1 MFDKKCSFLINFA
14 EYLHKTRKTKQINLY
29 IMKNLRLIMLLVLA
43 VVLAMPVAAQKGEQL
58 PVDQSIRIGKLKNG
72 LTYYIRHNANPEK
85 LVNFYIAQKVG
96 SIQEEENQRGLAHFL
111 EHMCF
116 NGTDHFPGKGLIN
129 YLESI
134 GVKFGADLN
143 AYTSIDETV
152 YNIDNVPVNVEGA
165 IDSCLWILRDWA
177 DGLTLDGEEIDKER
191 GVIHEEWR
199 GRNTAMMRMQERMLA
214 DIFPGSRY
222 GKRLPIGT
230 MEVVDNFPHEV
241 LRDYYETWYR
251 PDLQGIV
258 IVGDIDVDQV
268 EKKVKKIFKGIKKA
282 KKPAERVYYPVE
294 DNKEM
299 IFSQQ
304 IDKEQPNYM
313 LQLMYKHDVAPRDQR
328 NTKEYI
334 RENTKYSF
342 AMSMLNSRFSEIMSK
357 ENPPYLRA
365 GVGYSGFGVT
375 EMKKAFTVMVQCK
388 PEQVNEAIPMV
399 FTEVERA
406 RRFGFTEPEF
416 KRLKENMIAGTE
428 RWYAERDK
436 RTNDYYVQNCI
447 RHFLDE
453 VSMMAPEKEYELTLD
468 IINSLTLE
476 EINEVLPAMHRADN
490 RVAVSFAPEREGAVY
505 PGKKDIE
512 MLLEMVGNARIS
524 AYEDNAVDAPLLAEL
539 PAGGKVVKSEEGKW
553 GSTVWTL
560 SNGIKVV
567 VKATD
572 FQADNI
578 SLAGY
583 KVGGVNRYPD
593 SDKVNLGMLSAL
605 SGIGGYGAFDATQL
619 GKKLAG
625 STASASVGTNSLYD
639 VVSAGCSPKDAEQMF
654 QLLYL
659 KYTSPRKDEKAF
671 ASYTTRLRNSLKDRD
686 INPNTALNDTMVVA
700 LYGNHPRVKPFVAA
714 DVDAVDYDRVL
725 EIYKDRTSDATGY
738 MFFIVGN
745 VDLEAIKPLV
755 ERYIGALP
763 CNGRVENIEKT
774 TVTKRTGVYR
784 NNFKNKMENPTGTEN
799 IIYTGKIEPS
809 YRNRVVMSFLN
820 QVLNIVY
827 TEEVREKEGGT
838 YGVGVR
844 GSISKLPEGEYEL
857 MVNFKMAP
865 ERREELAAIIVREFE
880 KLAANG
886 PVTEHVEKVRSYMLK
901 SFEESQKKNGAWMS
915 WLVGN
920 YFENEDTYTGYEEL
934 VKGITN
940 EDIRLLAKY
949 ILDQGN
955 FIEVS
960 MTPAE

>member
-1 MFDKKCSFLINFA
+1 
-14 EYLHKTRKTKQINLY
+14 
-29 IMKNLRLIMLLVLA
+29 MLMV
-43 VVLAMPVAAQKGEQL
+43 MPGIAQQKGEQL
-58 PVDQSIRIGKLKNG
+58 PVDPSVRIGRLKNG
-72 LTYYIRHNANPEK
+72 LTYYIRHNENPDN

-96 SIQEEENQRGLAHFL
+96 SIQEEEHQRGLAHFL

-116 NGTDHFPGKGLIN
+116 NGTEHFPGKAMIN
-129 YLESI
+129 YLEGI

-152 YNIDNVPVNVEGA
+152 YNINNVPVDVEGA
-165 IDSCLWILRDWA
+165 IDSCLWILHDWA
-177 DGLTLDGEEIDKER
+177 DGLTLDPVEIDKER

-214 DIFPGSRY
+214 DIFPGSKY

-230 MEVVDNFPHEV
+230 MEVVDNFPYQA
-241 LRDYYETWYR
+241 LRDYYEKWYR

-268 EKKVKKIFKGIKKA
+268 EKKVKKIFKRIKKA
-282 KKPAERVYYPVE
+282 KRPAERVYYPVE

-304 IDKEQPNYM
+304 IDKEQQNYV
-313 LQLMYKHDVAPRDQR
+313 LQLMYKHDVPSRDQR

-334 RENTKYSF
+334 RESTRRSV
-342 AMSMLNSRFSEIMSK
+342 AISMLNSRFSEIMSK
-357 ENPPYLRA
+357 DNPPYMRA

-388 PEQVNEAIPMV
+388 PEQMMEAIPMV

-406 RRFGFTEPEF
+406 RRFGFTAPEL
-416 KRLKENMIAGTE
+416 KRAKESMLA
-428 RWYAERDK
+428 RLDSWYAERDK
-436 RTNDYYVQNCI
+436 RTSDYYVQNCI

-453 VSMMAPEKEYELTLD
+453 VDMMSPEVEYQLSID
-468 IINSLTLE
+468 IISSLTLE
-476 EINEVLPAMHRADN
+476 EINEVIPSLHREDN
-490 RVAVSFAPEREGAVY
+490 RVAISYAPEREGVTY
-505 PGKKDIE
+505 PGKEDIE
-512 MLLEMVGNARIS
+512 MLLKMIEGARIS
-524 AYEDNAVDAPLLAEL
+524 AYEDNEVDAPLLEAI
-539 PAGGKVVKSEEGKW
+539 PQGGKVVKSEEGKW

-560 SNGIKVV
+560 SNGIKVI
-567 VKATD
+567 VKPTD
-572 FQADNI
+572 FQADRINL
-578 SLAGY
+578 SGY
-583 KVGGVNRYPD
+583 KAGGTNRYPD
-593 SDKVNLGMLSAL
+593 SEKVNIGMLSVL
-605 SGIGGYGAFDATQL
+605 SGIGGFGAFDAAQL
-619 GKKLAG
+619 GKKLSG
-625 STASASVGTNSLYD
+625 STASANVGSGPYYD
-639 VVSAGCSPKDAEQMF
+639 VISAGCSPKDAEEMF

-659 KYTSPRKDEKAF
+659 KYTSPRKDMKAF
-671 ASYTTRLRNSLKDRD
+671 ESYTTRMRNSLKDRNL
-686 INPNTALNDTMVVA
+686 NPNTALSDTMVVA
-700 LYGNHPRVKPFVAA
+700 MYGNHPRVQPFVAA
-714 DVDAVDYDRVL
+714 DVDKVDYDRVL
-725 EIYKDRTSDATGY
+725 EIYRDRTSDATGY

-745 VDLEAIKPLV
+745 VDLEAMKPLV

-763 CNGRVENIEKT
+763 CNGRVEKIEKT
-774 TVTKRTGVYR
+774 TVETRTGVYR

-799 IIYTGKIEPS
+799 IIYSGKIEPTFK
-809 YRNRVVMSFLN
+809 NRMVMSFLN

-844 GSISKLPEGEYEL
+844 GSISKLPEGEYTL

-865 ERREELAAIIVREFE
+865 ERREELAAIITREFE
-880 KLAANG
+880 KVAAQG
-886 PVTEHVEKVRSYMLK
+886 PVDEHVEKVRSYMLK
-901 SFEESQKKNGAWMS
+901 SFEESQKKNAAWMN
-915 WLVGN
+915 WLYSF
-920 YFENEDTYTGYEEL
+920 YFENEDTYTGYDEL
-934 VKGITN
+934 VKSITA

>member
-1 MFDKKCSFLINFA
+1 MKKN
-14 EYLHKTRKTKQINLY
+14 
-29 IMKNLRLIMLLVLA
+29 RLLMLLL
-43 VVLAMPVAAQKGEQL
+43 LAMLFALPSVAQQKGEQL
-58 PVDQSIRIGKLKNG
+58 PVDPSIRIGRLKNG
-72 LTYYIRHNANPEK
+72 ITYYIRHNENPDN

-96 SIQEEENQRGLAHFL
+96 SIQEEEHQRGLAHFL

-116 NGTDHFPGKGLIN
+116 NGTEHFPGKSMIN

-152 YNIDNVPVNVEGA
+152 YNINNVPVNAEGA
-165 IDSCLWILRDWA
+165 IDSCLWILHDWA
-177 DGLTLDGEEIDKER
+177 DGLTLDPEEIDKER

-214 DIFPGSRY
+214 DIFPGNKY
-222 GKRLPIGT
+222 GRRLPIGT
-230 MEVVDNFPHEV
+230 MDVVDNFPHQA
-241 LRDYYETWYR
+241 LRDYYEKWYR

-258 IVGDIDVDQV
+258 VVGDIDVDQV
-268 EKKVKKIFKGIKKA
+268 EKKIKKIFKKIKKA
-282 KKPAERVYYPVE
+282 KNPAERVYYGVE

-304 IDKEQPNYM
+304 IDKEQQNYV
-313 LQLMYKHDVAPRDQR
+313 LQLMYKHDVPSRDQR

-334 RENTKYSF
+334 RANTKRSI
-342 AMSMLNSRFSEIMSK
+342 AISMLNSRFSEIMSK
-357 ENPPYLRA
+357 ENPPYMRA

-375 EMKKAFTVMVQCK
+375 EMKKAFSVMVQCK
-388 PEQVNEAIPMV
+388 PEQLLEAIPLV

-406 RRFGFTEPEF
+406 RRYGFTEPEL
-416 KRLKENMIAGTE
+416 KRAKEGMIAGTDS
-428 RWYAERDK
+428 WYAERDK

-447 RHFLDE
+447 RHFLDD
-453 VSMMAPEKEYELTLD
+453 VDLMAPEVEYQLSID
-468 IINSLTLE
+468 IINSLTLD
-476 EINEVLPAMHRADN
+476 EINEVIPSLHREDN
-490 RVAVSFAPEREGAVY
+490 RVAISYAPEREGMTY
-505 PGKKDIE
+505 PGKDDIE
-512 MLLEMVGNARIS
+512 MLLKMIEGARIS
-524 AYEDNAVDAPLLAEL
+524 AYEDNEVDAPLLENI
-539 PAGGKVVKSEEGKW
+539 PEGGKIVKSEEGKW

-567 VKATD
+567 VKPTD
-572 FQADNI
+572 FQADRINL
-578 SLAGY
+578 SGY
-583 KVGGVNRYPD
+583 KIGGTNRYPD
-593 SDKVNLGMLSAL
+593 SEKENIGMLSAL
-605 SGIGGYGAFDATQL
+605 SGIGGFGAFDATQL
-619 GKKLAG
+619 GKKLSG
-625 STASASVGTNSLYD
+625 STASANVGSGPYYD
-639 VVSAGCSPKDAEQMF
+639 VISAGCSPKDAEEMF
-654 QLLYL
+654 QLMYL

-671 ASYTTRLRNSLKDRD
+671 ESYTTRMRNSLKDRNL
-686 INPNTALNDTMVVA
+686 NPNTALSDTMVVA
-700 LYGNHPRVKPFVAA
+700 MYGNHPRVQPFVAA
-714 DVDAVDYDRVL
+714 DVDKVDYDKVL
-725 EIYKDRTSDATGY
+725 EMYKDRTSDATGY

-763 CNGRVENIEKT
+763 CNGRVEKIEKT
-774 TVTKRTGVYR
+774 TVETRTGVYR

-799 IIYTGKIEPS
+799 IIYSGKIEPTLK
-809 YRNRVVMSFLN
+809 NRMVMSFLN

-844 GSISKLPEGEYEL
+844 GSVSKLPEGEYTL

-865 ERREELAAIIVREFE
+865 ERREELAAIIIREFE
-880 KLAANG
+880 KLAAEG

-901 SFEESQKKNGAWMS
+901 SFEESQKKNGAWMN
-915 WLVGN
+915 WLYN
-920 YFENEDTYTGYEEL
+920 FYFENEDNHTGYEEL
-934 VKGITN
+934 VKSITT
-940 EDIRLLAKY
+940 EDVRLLAKY

>member
-1 MFDKKCSFLINFA
+1 
-14 EYLHKTRKTKQINLY
+14 
-29 IMKNLRLIMLLVLA
+29 MLLMLA

-58 PVDQSIRIGKLKNG
+58 PVDPSIRIGKLKNG

-96 SIQEEENQRGLAHFL
+96 SIQEEEDQRGLAHFL
-111 EHMCF
+111 EHRCF
-116 NGTDHFPGKGLIN
+116 NGTEHFPGKALIN
-129 YLESI
+129 YLEGI

-143 AYTSIDETV
+143 AYTAIDETV
-152 YNIDNVPVNVEGA
+152 YNINNVPVNVEGA
-165 IDSCLWILRDWA
+165 IDSCLWILHDWA
-177 DGLTLDGEEIDKER
+177 DGLILDGEEIDKER

-222 GKRLPIGT
+222 GKRLPIGI
-230 MEVVDNFPHEV
+230 MEVVDNFPHQA
-241 LRDYYETWYR
+241 LRDYYEKWYR

-258 IVGDIDVDQV
+258 IVGDIDVDEV
-268 EKKVKKIFKGIKKA
+268 EKKVKKIFKKIKKV
-282 KKPAERVYYPVE
+282 KNPAERIYYPVD

-304 IDKEQPNYM
+304 IDKEQQNYV
-313 LQLMYKHDVAPRDQR
+313 LQLMYKHDVPARDQR

-334 RENTKYSF
+334 RENTKRSF
-342 AMSMLNSRFSEIMSK
+342 AISMLNSRFSEIMSK
-357 ENPPYLRA
+357 DNPPYLRA

-375 EMKKAFTVMVQCK
+375 ETKKAFTVMVQCK
-388 PEQVNEAIPMV
+388 PEQILEAIPMV

-406 RRFGFTEPEF
+406 RRFGFTQPEF
-416 KRLKENMIAGTE
+416 DRLKERMIAGTE
-428 RWYAERDK
+428 SWYAERDK

-453 VSMMAPEKEYELTLD
+453 VDMMAPEKEYELTLD
-468 IINSLTLE
+468 IINSLTLD
-476 EINEVLPAMHRADN
+476 EINEVLPSLHREDN
-490 RVAVSFAPEREGAVY
+490 RVAVSFAPEREGATY
-505 PGKKDIE
+505 PGKNDIE
-512 MLLEMVGNARIS
+512 MLLKMVGNARIS
-524 AYEDNAVDAPLLAEL
+524 AYEDNAVDAPLLAEI
-539 PAGGKVVKSEEGKW
+539 PAGGKVVKTEEGKW

-560 SNGIKVV
+560 SNGIKVI
-567 VKATD
+567 VKPTD
-572 FQADNI
+572 FQADAINL
-578 SLAGY
+578 SGY
-583 KVGGVNRYPD
+583 KVGGTNRYPD
-593 SDKVNLGMLSAL
+593 SERVNIGMLSAL
-605 SGIGGYGAFDATQL
+605 SSIGGFGAFDATQL
-619 GKKLAG
+619 SKKLAG
-625 STASASVGTNSLYD
+625 CTASASVGTSAIYD
-639 VVSAGCSPKDAEQMF
+639 IISAGCSPKDAEEMF

-671 ASYTTRLRNSLKDRD
+671 ESYTTRMRNNLKDRNL
-686 INPNTALNDTMVVA
+686 NPNTALNDTMVVA

-725 EIYKDRTSDATGY
+725 EIYKERTSDATGY
-738 MFFIVGN
+738 QFFIVGN
-745 VDLEAIKPLV
+745 VDLDAIKPLV

-763 CNGRVENIEKT
+763 CNGRVEKIEKT
-774 TVTKRTGVYR
+774 TVETRTGVYR

-799 IIYTGKIEPS
+799 IIYAGKIDPS
-809 YRNRVVMSFLN
+809 RKNRIVMSFLN

-844 GSISKLPEGEYEL
+844 GSISKYPEGEYSL
-857 MVNFKMAP
+857 LVNFNMSP

-880 KLAANG
+880 KIAAQG
-886 PVTEHVEKVRSYMLK
+886 PVAEHVEKVRSYMLK
-901 SFEESQKKNGAWMS
+901 SFEESQKKNGAWMN
-915 WLVGN
+915 WLYSYYFDGEDN
-920 YFENEDTYTGYEEL
+920 YSGYEEL
-934 VKGITN
+934 VKGITA

>member
-1 MFDKKCSFLINFA
+1 
-14 EYLHKTRKTKQINLY
+14 
-29 IMKNLRLIMLLVLA
+29 MKRMKLLLLALSLLMVL
-43 VVLAMPVAAQKGEQL
+43 PSVAQQKGEQL
-58 PVDQSIRIGKLKNG
+58 PVDPSIRIGKLKNG
-72 LTYYIRHNANPEK
+72 LTYYIRHNEKPEN

-96 SIQEEENQRGLAHFL
+96 SIQEEDHQRGLAHFL

-116 NGTDHFPGKGLIN
+116 NGTEHFPGKALIN
-129 YLESI
+129 YLEGI

-152 YNIDNVPVNVEGA
+152 YNINNVPVNVEGA
-165 IDSCLWILRDWA
+165 IDSCLWILHDWA
-177 DGLTLDGEEIDKER
+177 DGLTLDPAEIDKER

-199 GRNTAMMRMQERMLA
+199 GRNTVMMRMQERVLA

-230 MEVVDNFPHEV
+230 MEVVDNFPHQA
-241 LRDYYETWYR
+241 LRDYYEKWYR

-258 IVGDIDVDQV
+258 IVGDIDVDEV
-268 EKKVKKIFKGIKKA
+268 EKKVKKIFKKIKKA
-282 KKPAERVYYPVE
+282 KNPAERIYYPVE

-304 IDKEQPNYM
+304 IDKEQQNYM

-334 RENTKYSF
+334 RENTKNSF
-342 AMSMLNSRFSEIMSK
+342 AISMLNSRFSEIMSK

-375 EMKKAFTVMVQCK
+375 DMKKAFTVMVQCK
-388 PEQVNEAIPMV
+388 PEQILEAIPMV

-416 KRLKENMIAGTE
+416 KRIKESMLAGMDS
-428 RWYAERDK
+428 WYAERDK
-436 RTNDYYVQNCI
+436 RTSDYYVQNCI
-447 RHFLDE
+447 RHFLDG
-453 VSMMAPEKEYELTLD
+453 VDMMDPEMEYKLSVE
-468 IINSLTLE
+468 IINSITLD
-476 EINEVLPAMHRADN
+476 EVNAVIPSLHRDDN
-490 RVAVSFAPEREGAVY
+490 RIAVSYAPEREDAAY
-505 PGKKDIE
+505 PGKNDIE
-512 MLLEMVGNARIS
+512 MLLKMVGNARITP
-524 AYEDNAVDAPLLAEL
+524 YEDNAVDAPLLENI
-539 PAGGKVVKSEEGKW
+539 PEGGKVVASEEGKW

-567 VKATD
+567 LKPTD
-572 FQADNI
+572 FQADALT
-578 SLAGY
+578 LAGY
-583 KVGGVNRYPD
+583 KVGGTNRYPD
-593 SDKVNLGMLSAL
+593 SEKVNIGMLSAL
-605 SGIGGYGAFDATQL
+605 SSIGGFGAFDATQL

-625 STASASVGTNSLYD
+625 STASANVGSGPYYD
-639 VVSAGCSPKDAEQMF
+639 VISAGCSPKDAEDMF
-654 QLLYL
+654 KLMYL

-671 ASYTTRLRNSLKDRD
+671 QSYTTRLRNSLKDRNL
-686 INPNTALNDTMVVA
+686 NPNTALSDTMVVA
-700 LYGNHPRVKPFVAA
+700 MYGNHPRVQPFVAA
-714 DVDAVDYDRVL
+714 DVDKVDYDRVL
-725 EIYKDRTSDATGY
+725 EIYKERTSDATGY

-745 VDLEAIKPLV
+745 IDLDAIKPLV

-763 CNGRVENIEKT
+763 CNGRVEKIEKT
-774 TVTKRTGVYR
+774 TVETRTGVYR

-799 IIYTGKIEPS
+799 IIYSGKIDPT
-809 YRNRVVMSFLN
+809 RKNRLVMSFLN

-844 GSISKLPEGEYEL
+844 GSVSKLPEGEYTL

-865 ERREELAAIIVREFE
+865 ERREELAAIITREFE
-880 KLAANG
+880 KIAAEG
-886 PVTEHVEKVRSYMLK
+886 PVSEHVEKVRSYMLK
-901 SFEESQKKNGAWMS
+901 SFEESQKKNGAWMN
-915 WLVGN
+915 WLYSC

-934 VKGITN
+934 VKSISAK
-940 EDIRLLAKY
+940 DIQALAKY

>member
-1 MFDKKCSFLINFA
+1 MKKN
-14 EYLHKTRKTKQINLY
+14 
-29 IMKNLRLIMLLVLA
+29 RLLTLLL
-43 VVLAMPVAAQKGEQL
+43 LAMLFALPSVAQQKGEQL
-58 PVDQSIRIGKLKNG
+58 PVDPSIRIGRLKNG
-72 LTYYIRHNANPEK
+72 LTYYIRHNENPDN

-96 SIQEEENQRGLAHFL
+96 SIQEEEHQRGLAHFL

-116 NGTDHFPGKGLIN
+116 NGTEHFPGKSMIN

-152 YNIDNVPVNVEGA
+152 YNINNVPVNAEGA
-165 IDSCLWILRDWA
+165 IDSCLWILHDWA
-177 DGLTLDGEEIDKER
+177 DGLTLDPEEIDKER

-214 DIFPGSRY
+214 DIFPGNKY
-222 GKRLPIGT
+222 GRRLPIGT
-230 MEVVDNFPHEV
+230 MDVVDNFPHQA
-241 LRDYYETWYR
+241 LRDYYEKWYR

-258 IVGDIDVDQV
+258 VVGDIDVDQV
-268 EKKVKKIFKGIKKA
+268 EKKIKKIFKKIKKA
-282 KKPAERVYYPVE
+282 KNPAERVYYGVE

-304 IDKEQPNYM
+304 IDKEQQNYV
-313 LQLMYKHDVAPRDQR
+313 LQLMYKHDVPSRDQR

-334 RENTKYSF
+334 RDNTKRSV
-342 AMSMLNSRFSEIMSK
+342 AISMLNSRFSEIMSK
-357 ENPPYLRA
+357 ENPPYMRA

-375 EMKKAFTVMVQCK
+375 EMKKAFSVMVQCK
-388 PEQVNEAIPMV
+388 PEQLLEAIPLV

-406 RRFGFTEPEF
+406 RRYGFTEPEL
-416 KRLKENMIAGTE
+416 KRAKEGMIAGMDS
-428 RWYAERDK
+428 WYAERDK

-447 RHFLDE
+447 RHFLDD
-453 VSMMAPEKEYELTLD
+453 VDLMAPEVEYQLSID
-468 IINSLTLE
+468 IINSLTLD
-476 EINEVLPAMHRADN
+476 EINEVIPSLHREDN
-490 RVAVSFAPEREGAVY
+490 RVAISYAPEREGMTY
-505 PGKKDIE
+505 PGKDDIE
-512 MLLEMVGNARIS
+512 MLLKMIEGARIS
-524 AYEDNAVDAPLLAEL
+524 AYEDNEVDAPLLENI
-539 PAGGKVVKSEEGKW
+539 PEGGKIVKSEEGKW

-567 VKATD
+567 VKPTD
-572 FQADNI
+572 FQADRINL
-578 SLAGY
+578 SGY
-583 KVGGVNRYPD
+583 KIGGTNRYPD
-593 SDKVNLGMLSAL
+593 SEKENIGMLSAL
-605 SGIGGYGAFDATQL
+605 SGIGGFGAFDATQL
-619 GKKLAG
+619 DKKLSG
-625 STASASVGTNSLYD
+625 STASANVGSGPYYD
-639 VVSAGCSPKDAEQMF
+639 VISAGCSPKDAEEMF
-654 QLLYL
+654 QLIYL

-671 ASYTTRLRNSLKDRD
+671 ESYTTRMRNSLKDRNL
-686 INPNTALNDTMVVA
+686 NPNTALSDTMVVA
-700 LYGNHPRVKPFVAA
+700 MYGNHPRVQPFVAA
-714 DVDAVDYDRVL
+714 DVDKVDYDKVL
-725 EIYKDRTSDATGY
+725 EMYKDRTSDATGY

-763 CNGRVENIEKT
+763 CNGRVEKIEKT
-774 TVTKRTGVYR
+774 TVETRTGVYR

-799 IIYTGKIEPS
+799 IIYSGKIEPTLK
-809 YRNRVVMSFLN
+809 NRMVMSFLN

-844 GSISKLPEGEYEL
+844 GSVSKLPEGEYTL

-865 ERREELAAIIVREFE
+865 ERREELAAIIIREFE
-880 KLAANG
+880 KLAAEG

-901 SFEESQKKNGAWMS
+901 SFEESQKKNGAWMN
-915 WLVGN
+915 WLYN
-920 YFENEDTYTGYEEL
+920 FYFENEDNHTGYEEL
-934 VKGITN
+934 VKSITT

>member
-1 MFDKKCSFLINFA
+1 
-14 EYLHKTRKTKQINLY
+14 
-29 IMKNLRLIMLLVLA
+29 MLLMLA

-58 PVDQSIRIGKLKNG
+58 PVDPSIRIGKLKNG

-96 SIQEEENQRGLAHFL
+96 SIQEEEDQRGLAHFL

-116 NGTDHFPGKGLIN
+116 NGTEHFPGKALIN
-129 YLESI
+129 YLEGI

-143 AYTSIDETV
+143 AYTAIDETV
-152 YNIDNVPVNVEGA
+152 YNINNVPVNVEGA
-165 IDSCLWILRDWA
+165 IDSCLWILHDWA
-177 DGLTLDGEEIDKER
+177 DGLILDGEEIDKER

-222 GKRLPIGT
+222 GKRLPIGI
-230 MEVVDNFPHEV
+230 MEVVDNFPHQA
-241 LRDYYETWYR
+241 LRDYYEKWYR

-258 IVGDIDVDQV
+258 IVGDIDVDEV
-268 EKKVKKIFKGIKKA
+268 EKKVKKIFKKIKKV
-282 KKPAERVYYPVE
+282 KNPAERIYYPVD

-304 IDKEQPNYM
+304 IDKEQQNYV
-313 LQLMYKHDVAPRDQR
+313 LQLMYKHDVPARDQR

-334 RENTKYSF
+334 RENTKRSF
-342 AMSMLNSRFSEIMSK
+342 AISMLNSRFSEIMSK
-357 ENPPYLRA
+357 DNPPYLRA

-375 EMKKAFTVMVQCK
+375 ETKKAFTVMVQCK
-388 PEQVNEAIPMV
+388 PEQILEAIPMV

-406 RRFGFTEPEF
+406 RRFGFTQPEF
-416 KRLKENMIAGTE
+416 DRLKERMIAGTE
-428 RWYAERDK
+428 SWYAERDK

-453 VSMMAPEKEYELTLD
+453 VDMMAPEKEYELTLD
-468 IINSLTLE
+468 IINSLTLD
-476 EINEVLPAMHRADN
+476 EINEVLPSLHREDN
-490 RVAVSFAPEREGAVY
+490 RVAVSFAPEREGATY
-505 PGKKDIE
+505 PGKNDIE
-512 MLLEMVGNARIS
+512 MLLKMVGNARIS
-524 AYEDNAVDAPLLAEL
+524 AYEDNAVDAPLLAEI
-539 PAGGKVVKSEEGKW
+539 PAGGKVVKTEEGKW

-560 SNGIKVV
+560 SNGIKVI
-567 VKATD
+567 VKPTD
-572 FQADNI
+572 FQADAI
-578 SLAGY
+578 SLSGY
-583 KVGGVNRYPD
+583 KVGGTNRYPD
-593 SDKVNLGMLSAL
+593 SERVNIGMLSAL
-605 SGIGGYGAFDATQL
+605 SSIGGFGAFDATQL
-619 GKKLAG
+619 SKKLAG
-625 STASASVGTNSLYD
+625 CTASASVGTSAIYD
-639 VVSAGCSPKDAEQMF
+639 IISAGCSPKDAEEMF

-659 KYTSPRKDEKAF
+659 KYTSPRKDEQAF
-671 ASYTTRLRNSLKDRD
+671 ESYTTRMRNNLKDRNL
-686 INPNTALNDTMVVA
+686 NPNTALSDTMVVA

-725 EIYKDRTSDATGY
+725 EIYRERTSDATGY
-738 MFFIVGN
+738 QFFIVGN
-745 VDLEAIKPLV
+745 VDLDAIKPLV

-763 CNGRVENIEKT
+763 CNGRVEKIEKT
-774 TVTKRTGVYR
+774 TVETRTGVYR

-799 IIYTGKIEPS
+799 IIYTGKIDPS
-809 YRNRVVMSFLN
+809 RKNRIVMSFLN

-844 GSISKLPEGEYEL
+844 GSISKYPEGEYSL
-857 MVNFKMAP
+857 LVNFKMSP

-880 KLAANG
+880 KIAAQG
-886 PVTEHVEKVRSYMLK
+886 PVAEHVEKVRSYMLK
-901 SFEESQKKNGAWMS
+901 SFEESQKKNGAWMN
-915 WLVGN
+915 WLYSYYFDGEDN
-920 YFENEDTYTGYEEL
+920 YSGYEEL
-934 VKGITN
+934 VKGITA

>member
-1 MFDKKCSFLINFA
+1 M
-14 EYLHKTRKTKQINLY
+14 RKI
-29 IMKNLRLIMLLVLA
+29 RLFMLLMLA

-58 PVDQSIRIGKLKNG
+58 PVDPSIRIGKLKNG

-96 SIQEEENQRGLAHFL
+96 SIQEEEDQRGLAHFL

-116 NGTDHFPGKGLIN
+116 NGTEHFPGKALIN
-129 YLESI
+129 YLEGI

-143 AYTSIDETV
+143 AYTAIDETV
-152 YNIDNVPVNVEGA
+152 YNINNVPVNVEGA
-165 IDSCLWILRDWA
+165 IDSCLWILHDWA
-177 DGLTLDGEEIDKER
+177 DGLILDGEEIDKER

-222 GKRLPIGT
+222 GKRLPIGI
-230 MEVVDNFPHEV
+230 MEVVDNFPHQA
-241 LRDYYETWYR
+241 LRDYYEKWYR

-258 IVGDIDVDQV
+258 IVGDIDVDEV
-268 EKKVKKIFKGIKKA
+268 EKKVKKIFKKIKKV
-282 KKPAERVYYPVE
+282 KNPAERIYYPVD

-304 IDKEQPNYM
+304 IDKEQQNYV
-313 LQLMYKHDVAPRDQR
+313 LQLMYKHDVPARDQR

-334 RENTKYSF
+334 RENTKRSF
-342 AMSMLNSRFSEIMSK
+342 AISMLNSRFSEIMSK
-357 ENPPYLRA
+357 DNPPYLRA

-375 EMKKAFTVMVQCK
+375 ETKKAFTVMVQCK
-388 PEQVNEAIPMV
+388 PEQILEAIPMV

-406 RRFGFTEPEF
+406 RRFGFTQPEF
-416 KRLKENMIAGTE
+416 DRLKERMIAGTE
-428 RWYAERDK
+428 SWYAERDK

-453 VSMMAPEKEYELTLD
+453 VDMMAPEKEYELTLD
-468 IINSLTLE
+468 IINSLTLD
-476 EINEVLPAMHRADN
+476 EINEVLPSLHREDN
-490 RVAVSFAPEREGAVY
+490 RVAVSFAPEREGATY
-505 PGKKDIE
+505 PGKNDIE
-512 MLLEMVGNARIS
+512 MLLKMVGNARIS
-524 AYEDNAVDAPLLAEL
+524 AYEDNAVDAPLLAEI
-539 PAGGKVVKSEEGKW
+539 PAGGKVVKTEEGKW

-560 SNGIKVV
+560 SNGIKVI
-567 VKATD
+567 VKPTD
-572 FQADNI
+572 FQADAINL
-578 SLAGY
+578 SGY
-583 KVGGVNRYPD
+583 KVGGTNRYPD
-593 SDKVNLGMLSAL
+593 SERVNIGMLSAL
-605 SGIGGYGAFDATQL
+605 SSIGGFGAFDATQL
-619 GKKLAG
+619 SKKLAG
-625 STASASVGTNSLYD
+625 CTASASVGTSAIYD
-639 VVSAGCSPKDAEQMF
+639 IISAGCSPKDAEEMF

-671 ASYTTRLRNSLKDRD
+671 ESYTTRMRNNLKDRNL
-686 INPNTALNDTMVVA
+686 NPNTALNDTMVVA

-725 EIYKDRTSDATGY
+725 EIYKERTSDATGY
-738 MFFIVGN
+738 QFFIVGN
-745 VDLEAIKPLV
+745 VDLDAIKPLV

-763 CNGRVENIEKT
+763 CNGRVEKIEKT
-774 TVTKRTGVYR
+774 TVETRTGVYR

-799 IIYTGKIEPS
+799 IIYAGKIDPS
-809 YRNRVVMSFLN
+809 RKNRIVMSFLN

-844 GSISKLPEGEYEL
+844 GSISKYPEGEYSL
-857 MVNFKMAP
+857 LVNFNMSP

-880 KLAANG
+880 KIAAQG
-886 PVTEHVEKVRSYMLK
+886 PVAEHVEKVRSYMLK
-901 SFEESQKKNGAWMS
+901 SFEESQKKNGAWMN
-915 WLVGN
+915 WLYSYYFDGEDN
-920 YFENEDTYTGYEEL
+920 YSGYEEL
-934 VKGITN
+934 VKGITT
-940 EDIRLLAKY
+940 EDIRMLAKY

>member
-1 MFDKKCSFLINFA
+1 
-14 EYLHKTRKTKQINLY
+14 
-29 IMKNLRLIMLLVLA
+29 MLLMLA

-58 PVDQSIRIGKLKNG
+58 PVDPSIRIGKLKNG

-96 SIQEEENQRGLAHFL
+96 SIQEEEDQRGLAHFL

-116 NGTDHFPGKGLIN
+116 NGTEHFPGKALIN
-129 YLESI
+129 YLEGI

-143 AYTSIDETV
+143 AYTAIDETV
-152 YNIDNVPVNVEGA
+152 YNINNVPVNVEGA
-165 IDSCLWILRDWA
+165 IDSCLWILHDWA
-177 DGLTLDGEEIDKER
+177 DGLILDGEEIDKER

-222 GKRLPIGT
+222 GKRLPIGI
-230 MEVVDNFPHEV
+230 MEVVDNFPHQA
-241 LRDYYETWYR
+241 LRDYYEKWYR

-258 IVGDIDVDQV
+258 IVGDIDVDEV
-268 EKKVKKIFKGIKKA
+268 EKKVKKIFKKIKKV
-282 KKPAERVYYPVE
+282 KNPAERIYYPVD

-304 IDKEQPNYM
+304 IDKEQQNYV
-313 LQLMYKHDVAPRDQR
+313 LQLMYKHDVPARDQR

-334 RENTKYSF
+334 RENTKRSF
-342 AMSMLNSRFSEIMSK
+342 AISMLNSRFSEIMSK
-357 ENPPYLRA
+357 DNPPYLRA

-375 EMKKAFTVMVQCK
+375 ETKKAFTVMVQCK
-388 PEQVNEAIPMV
+388 PEQILEAIPMV

-406 RRFGFTEPEF
+406 RRFGFTQPEF
-416 KRLKENMIAGTE
+416 DRLKERMIAGTE
-428 RWYAERDK
+428 SWYAERDK

-453 VSMMAPEKEYELTLD
+453 VDMMAPEKEYELTLD
-468 IINSLTLE
+468 IINSLTLD
-476 EINEVLPAMHRADN
+476 EINEVLPSLHREDN
-490 RVAVSFAPEREGAVY
+490 RVAVSFAPEREGATY
-505 PGKKDIE
+505 PGKNDIE
-512 MLLEMVGNARIS
+512 MLLKMVGNARIS
-524 AYEDNAVDAPLLAEL
+524 AYEDNAVDAPLLAEI
-539 PAGGKVVKSEEGKW
+539 PAGGKVVKTEEGKW

-560 SNGIKVV
+560 SNGIKVI
-567 VKATD
+567 VKPTD
-572 FQADNI
+572 FQADAINL
-578 SLAGY
+578 SGY
-583 KVGGVNRYPD
+583 KVGGTNRYPD
-593 SDKVNLGMLSAL
+593 SERVNIGMLSAL
-605 SGIGGYGAFDATQL
+605 SSIGGFGAFDATQL
-619 GKKLAG
+619 SKKLAG
-625 STASASVGTNSLYD
+625 CTASASVGTSAIYD
-639 VVSAGCSPKDAEQMF
+639 IISAGCSPKDAEEMF

-659 KYTSPRKDEKAF
+659 KYTSPRKDEQAF
-671 ASYTTRLRNSLKDRD
+671 ESYTTRMRNNLKDRNL
-686 INPNTALNDTMVVA
+686 NPNTALNDTMVVA

-725 EIYKDRTSDATGY
+725 EIYKERTSDATGY
-738 MFFIVGN
+738 QFFIVGN
-745 VDLEAIKPLV
+745 VDLDAIKPLV

-763 CNGRVENIEKT
+763 CNGRVEKIEKT
-774 TVTKRTGVYR
+774 TVETRTGVYR

-799 IIYTGKIEPS
+799 IIYSGKIDPS
-809 YRNRVVMSFLN
+809 RKNRIVMSFLN

-844 GSISKLPEGEYEL
+844 GSISKYPEGEYSL
-857 MVNFKMAP
+857 LVNFNMSP

-880 KLAANG
+880 KLAAQG
-886 PVTEHVEKVRSYMLK
+886 PVAEHVEKVRSYMLK
-901 SFEESQKKNGAWMS
+901 SFEESQKKNGAWMN
-915 WLVGN
+915 WLYSYYFDGEDN
-920 YFENEDTYTGYEEL
+920 YSGYEEL
-934 VKGITN
+934 VKGITA

>member
-1 MFDKKCSFLINFA
+1 
-14 EYLHKTRKTKQINLY
+14 
-29 IMKNLRLIMLLVLA
+29 MLLMLA

-58 PVDQSIRIGKLKNG
+58 PVDPSIRIGKLKNG

-96 SIQEEENQRGLAHFL
+96 SIQEEEDQRGLAHFL

-116 NGTDHFPGKGLIN
+116 NGTEHFPGKALIN
-129 YLESI
+129 YLEGI

-143 AYTSIDETV
+143 AYTAIDETV
-152 YNIDNVPVNVEGA
+152 YNINNVPVNVEGA
-165 IDSCLWILRDWA
+165 IDSCLWILHDWA
-177 DGLTLDGEEIDKER
+177 DGLILDGEEIDKER

-230 MEVVDNFPHEV
+230 MEVVDNFPHQA
-241 LRDYYETWYR
+241 LRDYYEKWYR

-258 IVGDIDVDQV
+258 IVGDIDVDEV
-268 EKKVKKIFKGIKKA
+268 ERKVKKIFKKIKKV
-282 KKPAERVYYPVE
+282 KKPAERIYYPVD

-304 IDKEQPNYM
+304 IDKEQQNYV
-313 LQLMYKHDVAPRDQR
+313 LQLMYKHDVPARDQR

-334 RENTKYSF
+334 RENTKISF
-342 AMSMLNSRFSEIMSK
+342 AISMLNSRFSEIMRRD
-357 ENPPYLRA
+357 NPPYLGA
-365 GVGYSGFGVT
+365 GVGFSGFGVT
-375 EMKKAFTVMVQCK
+375 ETKKAFTVMVQCK
-388 PEQVNEAIPMV
+388 PEQILEAIPMV

-406 RRFGFTEPEF
+406 RRFGFTQPELD
-416 KRLKENMIAGTE
+416 RLKERMIAGTDS
-428 RWYAERDK
+428 WYAERDK

-453 VSMMAPEKEYELTLD
+453 VSMMAPENEYELTKE
-468 IINSLTLE
+468 IVNSITLE
-476 EINEVLPAMHRADN
+476 EVNAVIPSLHREDN
-490 RVAVSFAPEREGAVY
+490 RVAVSFAPEREGATY
-505 PGKKDIE
+505 PGKNDIE
-512 MLLEMVGNARIS
+512 MLLKMVGNARIS
-524 AYEDNAVDAPLLAEL
+524 AYEDNAVDAPLLAEI
-539 PAGGKVVKSEEGKW
+539 PAGGKVVKTEEGKW

-560 SNGIKVV
+560 SNGIKVI
-567 VKATD
+567 VKPTD
-572 FQADNI
+572 FQADAIN
-578 SLAGY
+578 LTGH
-583 KVGGVNRYPD
+583 KVGGTNRYPD
-593 SDKVNLGMLSAL
+593 SERVNIGMLSAL
-605 SGIGGYGAFDATQL
+605 SGIGGFGAFDATQL
-619 GKKLAG
+619 SKKLAG
-625 STASASVGTNSLYD
+625 STASANVGTSAIYD
-639 VVSAGCSPKDAEQMF
+639 IISAGCSPKDAEEMF

-671 ASYTTRLRNSLKDRD
+671 ESYTTRMRNNLKDRNL
-686 INPNTALNDTMVVA
+686 NPNTALSDTMVVA
-700 LYGNHPRVKPFVAA
+700 MYGNHPRVKPFVAA

-725 EIYKDRTSDATGY
+725 EIYKERTSDATGY
-738 MFFIVGN
+738 QFFIVGN
-745 VDLEAIKPLV
+745 VDLDAIKPLV

-763 CNGRVENIEKT
+763 CNGRVEKIEKT
-774 TVTKRTGVYR
+774 TVETRTGVYR

-799 IIYTGKIEPS
+799 IIYAGKIDPS
-809 YRNRVVMSFLN
+809 RKNRIVMSFLN

-844 GSISKLPEGEYEL
+844 GSISKYPEGEYSL
-857 MVNFKMAP
+857 LVNFNMSP

-880 KLAANG
+880 KLAAQG
-886 PVTEHVEKVRSYMLK
+886 PVAEHVEKVRSYMLK
-901 SFEESQKKNGAWMS
+901 SFEESQKKNGAWMN
-915 WLVGN
+915 WLYSYYFDGEDN
-920 YFENEDTYTGYEEL
+920 YSGYEEL
-934 VKGITN
+934 VKGITA

>member
-1 MFDKKCSFLINFA
+1 M
-14 EYLHKTRKTKQINLY
+14 RKI
-29 IMKNLRLIMLLVLA
+29 RLFMLLMLA

-58 PVDQSIRIGKLKNG
+58 PVDPSIRIGKLKNG

-96 SIQEEENQRGLAHFL
+96 SIQEEEDQRGLAHFL

-116 NGTDHFPGKGLIN
+116 NGTEHFPGKALIN
-129 YLESI
+129 YLEGI

-143 AYTSIDETV
+143 AYTAIDETV
-152 YNIDNVPVNVEGA
+152 YNINNVPVNVEGA
-165 IDSCLWILRDWA
+165 IDSCLWILHDWA
-177 DGLTLDGEEIDKER
+177 DGLILDGEEIDKER

-222 GKRLPIGT
+222 GKRLPIGI
-230 MEVVDNFPHEV
+230 MEVVDNFPHQA
-241 LRDYYETWYR
+241 LRDYYEKWYR

-258 IVGDIDVDQV
+258 IVGDIDVDEV
-268 EKKVKKIFKGIKKA
+268 EKKVKKIFKKIKKA
-282 KKPAERVYYPVE
+282 KNPAERIYYPVD

-304 IDKEQPNYM
+304 IDKEQQNYV
-313 LQLMYKHDVAPRDQR
+313 LQLMYKHDVPARDQR

-334 RENTKYSF
+334 RENTKRSF
-342 AMSMLNSRFSEIMSK
+342 AISMLNSRFSEIMSK
-357 ENPPYLRA
+357 DNPPYLRA

-375 EMKKAFTVMVQCK
+375 ETKKAFTVMVQCK
-388 PEQVNEAIPMV
+388 PEQILEAIPMV

-406 RRFGFTEPEF
+406 RRFGFTQPEF
-416 KRLKENMIAGTE
+416 DRLKERMIAGTE
-428 RWYAERDK
+428 SWYAERDK

-453 VSMMAPEKEYELTLD
+453 VDMMAPEKEYELTLD
-468 IINSLTLE
+468 IINSLTLD
-476 EINEVLPAMHRADN
+476 EINEVLPSLHREDN
-490 RVAVSFAPEREGAVY
+490 RVAVSFAPEREGATY
-505 PGKKDIE
+505 PGKNDIE
-512 MLLEMVGNARIS
+512 MLLKMVGNARIS
-524 AYEDNAVDAPLLAEL
+524 AYEDNAVDAPLLAEI
-539 PAGGKVVKSEEGKW
+539 PAGGKVVKTEEGKW

-560 SNGIKVV
+560 SNGIKVI
-567 VKATD
+567 VKPTD
-572 FQADNI
+572 FQADAINL
-578 SLAGY
+578 SGY
-583 KVGGVNRYPD
+583 KIGGTNRYPD
-593 SDKVNLGMLSAL
+593 SERVNIGMLSAL
-605 SGIGGYGAFDATQL
+605 SSIGGFGAFDATQL
-619 GKKLAG
+619 SKKLAG
-625 STASASVGTNSLYD
+625 STASASVGTSAIYD
-639 VVSAGCSPKDAEQMF
+639 IISAGCSPKDAEEMF

-659 KYTSPRKDEKAF
+659 KYTSPRKDEQAF
-671 ASYTTRLRNSLKDRD
+671 ESYTTRMRNNLKDRNL
-686 INPNTALNDTMVVA
+686 NPNTALNDTMVVA

-725 EIYKDRTSDATGY
+725 EIYKERTSDATGY
-738 MFFIVGN
+738 QFFIVGN
-745 VDLEAIKPLV
+745 VDLDAIKPHV

-763 CNGRVENIEKT
+763 CNGRVEKIEKT
-774 TVTKRTGVYR
+774 TVETRTGVYR

-799 IIYTGKIEPS
+799 IIYSGKIDPS
-809 YRNRVVMSFLN
+809 RKNRIVMSFLN

-844 GSISKLPEGEYEL
+844 GSISKYPEGEYSL
-857 MVNFKMAP
+857 LVNFNMSP

-880 KLAANG
+880 KIAAQG
-886 PVTEHVEKVRSYMLK
+886 PVAEHVEKVRSYMLK
-901 SFEESQKKNGAWMS
+901 SFEESQKKNGAWMN
-915 WLVGN
+915 WLYSYYFDGEDN
-920 YFENEDTYTGYEEL
+920 YSGYEEL
-934 VKGITN
+934 VKGITA

>member
-1 MFDKKCSFLINFA
+1 M
-14 EYLHKTRKTKQINLY
+14 KTKFNS
-29 IMKNLRLIMLLVLA
+29 LLLLM
-43 VVLAMPVAAQKGEQL
+43 LAMLFALPSAAQQKGEQL
-58 PVDQSIRIGKLKNG
+58 PVDPSITIGKLKNG
-72 LTYYIRHNANPEK
+72 ITYYIRHNEK
-85 LVNFYIAQKVG
+85 PDNLVNFYIAQKVG
-96 SIQEEENQRGLAHFL
+96 SIQEEESQRGLAHFL

-116 NGTDHFPGKGLIN
+116 NGTEHFPGKSLIN
-129 YLESI
+129 YLEGI

-152 YNIDNVPVNVEGA
+152 YNINNVPVGTPGA

-177 DGLTLDGEEIDKER
+177 DGLTLAAEEIDKER

-222 GKRLPIGT
+222 GKRLPIGI
-230 MEVVDNFPHEV
+230 MEVVDNFPHQA
-241 LRDYYETWYR
+241 LRDYYEKWYR

-258 IVGDIDVDQV
+258 VVGDIDVKEV
-268 EKKVKKIFKGIKKA
+268 EKKIKKIFGKIKKA
-282 KKPAERVYYPVE
+282 KNPAERIYYPVD

-304 IDKEQPNYM
+304 IDKEQQNYM
-313 LQLMYKHDVAPRDQR
+313 LQLMYKHDVPSRDQR

-334 RENTKYSF
+334 VENTKRSF
-342 AMSMLNSRFSEIMSK
+342 AIGMLNSRFGEIMSK
-357 ENPPYLRA
+357 ENPPYMRA
-365 GVGYSGFGVT
+365 GVGYSSFGVT
-375 EMKKAFTVMVQCK
+375 QTKKAFTVMVQCK
-388 PEQVNEAIPMV
+388 PEQIMEAIPMV

-416 KRLKENMIAGTE
+416 KRVKESMIAGMDS
-428 RWYAERDK
+428 WYAERDK
-436 RTNDYYVQNCI
+436 RTSDYYIQNCV

-453 VSMMAPEKEYELTLD
+453 VDMMAPEDEYKLSIE

-476 EINEVLPAMHRADN
+476 EINKVIPSLHREDN
-490 RVAVSFAPEREGAVY
+490 RVAVSFAPEREGMTY

-512 MLLEMVGNARIS
+512 QLLSMVGNARI
-524 AYEDNAVDAPLLAEL
+524 APYEDNAVDAPLLENI
-539 PAGGKVVKSEEGKW
+539 PEGGKVVKSEEGKW
-553 GSTVWTL
+553 GSTIWTL
-560 SNGIKVV
+560 SNGIKVIL
-567 VKATD
+567 KPTD
-572 FQADNI
+572 FQADKL
-578 SLAGY
+578 SVAGY
-583 KVGGVNRYPD
+583 KVGGTNRYPD
-593 SDKVNLGMLSAL
+593 SEKVNIGMLSAL
-605 SGIGGYGAFDATQL
+605 SSIGGYGAFDATQL
-619 GKKLAG
+619 SKKLSG
-625 STASASVGTNSLYD
+625 STASANVSSGPYYD
-639 VVSAGCSPKDAEQMF
+639 VISAGCSPKDAEEMF
-654 QLLYL
+654 QLMYL
-659 KYTSPRKDEKAF
+659 KYTSPRKDEKAYE
-671 ASYTTRLRNSLKDRD
+671 SYTTRIRNNLKDRNL
-686 INPNTALNDTMVVA
+686 NPNTALSDTMVVA
-700 LYGNHPRVKPFVAA
+700 MYGNHPRVQPFVAA
-714 DVDAVDYDRVL
+714 DIDKINYDRVL
-725 EIYKDRTSDATGY
+725 ELYKDRTSDATGY

-745 VDLEAIKPLV
+745 IDLDAIKPLV

-774 TVTKRTGVYR
+774 TVETRKGIYR

-809 YRNRVVMSFLN
+809 LKNRLVMSFLN

-838 YGVGVR
+838 YDVGVR
-844 GSISKLPEGEYEL
+844 GSISKLPEGEFTL

-865 ERREELAAIIVREFE
+865 ERREELAAIVTREFE
-880 KLAANG
+880 KLAAEG
-886 PVTEHVEKVRSYMLK
+886 PVAEQVEKVRSYMLK
-901 SFEESQKKNGAWMS
+901 SFEDIQNKNAAWMN
-915 WLVGN
+915 WLYNN
-920 YFENEDTYTGYEEL
+920 YFENEDSYTGHEEL
-934 VKGITN
+934 VKSITA

>member
-1 MFDKKCSFLINFA
+1 
-14 EYLHKTRKTKQINLY
+14 
-29 IMKNLRLIMLLVLA
+29 MLLMLA

-58 PVDQSIRIGKLKNG
+58 PVDPSIRIGKLKNG

-96 SIQEEENQRGLAHFL
+96 SIQEEEDQRGLAHFL

-116 NGTDHFPGKGLIN
+116 NGTEHFPGKALIN
-129 YLESI
+129 YLEGI

-143 AYTSIDETV
+143 AYTAIDETV
-152 YNIDNVPVNVEGA
+152 YNINNVPVNVEGA
-165 IDSCLWILRDWA
+165 IDSCLWILHDWA
-177 DGLTLDGEEIDKER
+177 DGLILDGEEIDKER

-222 GKRLPIGT
+222 GKRLPIGI
-230 MEVVDNFPHEV
+230 MEVVDNFPHQA
-241 LRDYYETWYR
+241 LRDYYEKWYR

-258 IVGDIDVDQV
+258 IVGDIDVDEV
-268 EKKVKKIFKGIKKA
+268 EKKVKKIFKKIKKV
-282 KKPAERVYYPVE
+282 KNPAERIYYPVD

-304 IDKEQPNYM
+304 IDKEQQNYV
-313 LQLMYKHDVAPRDQR
+313 LQLMYKHDVPARDQR

-334 RENTKYSF
+334 RENTKRSF
-342 AMSMLNSRFSEIMSK
+342 AISMLNSRFSEIMSK
-357 ENPPYLRA
+357 DNPPYLRA

-375 EMKKAFTVMVQCK
+375 ETKKAFTVMVQCK
-388 PEQVNEAIPMV
+388 PEQILEAIPMV

-406 RRFGFTEPEF
+406 RRFGFTQPEF
-416 KRLKENMIAGTE
+416 DRLKERMIAGTE
-428 RWYAERDK
+428 SWYAERDK

-453 VSMMAPEKEYELTLD
+453 VDMMAPEKEYELTLD
-468 IINSLTLE
+468 IINSLTLD
-476 EINEVLPAMHRADN
+476 EINEVLPSLHREDN
-490 RVAVSFAPEREGAVY
+490 RVAVSFAPEREGATY
-505 PGKKDIE
+505 PGKNDIE
-512 MLLEMVGNARIS
+512 MLLKMVGNARIS
-524 AYEDNAVDAPLLAEL
+524 AYEDNAVDAPLLAEI
-539 PAGGKVVKSEEGKW
+539 PAGGKVVKTEEGKW

-560 SNGIKVV
+560 SNGIKVI
-567 VKATD
+567 VKPTD
-572 FQADNI
+572 FQADAINL
-578 SLAGY
+578 SGY
-583 KVGGVNRYPD
+583 KVGGTNRYPD
-593 SDKVNLGMLSAL
+593 SERVNIGMLSAL
-605 SGIGGYGAFDATQL
+605 SSIGGFGAFDATQL
-619 GKKLAG
+619 SKKLAG
-625 STASASVGTNSLYD
+625 CTASASVGTSAIYD
-639 VVSAGCSPKDAEQMF
+639 IISAGCSPKDAEEMF

-659 KYTSPRKDEKAF
+659 KYTSPRKDEQAF
-671 ASYTTRLRNSLKDRD
+671 ESYTTRMRNNLKDRNL
-686 INPNTALNDTMVVA
+686 NPNTALNDTMVVA

-725 EIYKDRTSDATGY
+725 EIYKERTSDATGY
-738 MFFIVGN
+738 QFFIVGN
-745 VDLEAIKPLV
+745 VDLDAIKPLV

-763 CNGRVENIEKT
+763 CNGRVEKIEKT
-774 TVTKRTGVYR
+774 TVETRTGVYR

-799 IIYTGKIEPS
+799 IIYAGKIDPS
-809 YRNRVVMSFLN
+809 RKNRIVMSFLN

-844 GSISKLPEGEYEL
+844 GSISKYPEGEYSL
-857 MVNFKMAP
+857 LVNFKMSP

-880 KLAANG
+880 KIASQG
-886 PVTEHVEKVRSYMLK
+886 PVAEHVEKVRSYMLK
-901 SFEESQKKNGAWMS
+901 SFEESQKKNAAWMN
-915 WLVGN
+915 WLYNN
-920 YFENEDTYTGYEEL
+920 YFENEDSHTGYEEL
-934 VKGITN
+934 VKSITT